1 MAHPQEQQP
10 PRKPKR
16 REQLEVYCLG
26 NLKKYL
32 QETTLHGLKY
42 LVDNSLNGWEK
53 LFFLAAFVICC
64 ITVIHLI
71 SNIYAKWES
80 TPVIIGISPHPTP
93 ILKIPLPALTLCNMN
108 QAMYSKV
115 ANYTKGSREYAALQ
129 YLCHSDIFND
139 PQTQNLEEFKNNSLE
154 LAEFIIAHSQPC
166 SRMLVA
172 CQLSSV
178 DVNCSE
184 LFREVVTDEGLCCA
198 FNTLHPR
205 FLYKGKSVER
215 SITDNYRTLNDL
227 IHGPDLVPIDWNPE
241 TGYPT
246 KLPPKYYPR
255 PTYGTGISLGV
266 SVMLNADVD
275 EYYCSS
281 SSGAGFKVN
290 LGSPVDRPLISE
302 GGVAVPL
309 GSETRF
315 RIDAQLTESSPAI
328 RSINRRRRRCVF
340 LDEQQLVFYRYY
352 TKTHCENECLS
363 AFLIEH
369 CGCIPYYLPV
379 IYDNATFCNIS
390 RLFCIEKAKLTQ
402 NPAGRCMSRCHTPCV
417 DLTFMPDAFSSPLAM
432 HNYTIQSEILTNL
445 PKEEVQRN
453 IAVIHFYYRESVI
466 NAELK
471 NVYIGFTEFLSNTG
485 GILGLFMGFSFISI
499 AEIVYFSLLRPIFKF
514 VVPEKDRNSAVI
526 TQVRAAPKVN
536 KNWLPEEICRV
547 ATKSHNTKRRDEEE
561 ERRYSIRE
569 SGVL

>member
-1 MAHPQEQQP
+1 
-10 PRKPKR
+10 
-16 REQLEVYCLG
+16 
-26 NLKKYL
+26 
-32 QETTLHGLKY
+32 
-42 LVDNSLNGWEK
+42 
-53 LFFLAAFVICC
+53 
-64 ITVIHLI
+64 
-71 SNIYAKWES
+71 
-80 TPVIIGISPHPTP
+80 
-93 ILKIPLPALTLCNMN
+93 
-108 QAMYSKV
+108 
-115 ANYTKGSREYAALQ
+115 
-129 YLCHSDIFND
+129 
-139 PQTQNLEEFKNNSLE
+139 
-154 LAEFIIAHSQPC
+154 
-166 SRMLVA
+166 
-172 CQLSSV
+172 
-178 DVNCSE
+178 
-184 LFREVVTDEGLCCA
+184 
-198 FNTLHPR
+198 
-205 FLYKGKSVER
+205 
-215 SITDNYRTLNDL
+215 
-227 IHGPDLVPIDWNPE
+227 
-241 TGYPT
+241 
-246 KLPPKYYPR
+246 
-255 PTYGTGISLGV
+255 
-266 SVMLNADVD
+266 MLNAEVD

-402 NPAGRCMSRCHTPCV
+402 NLAGRCMSRCHTPCV

-471 NVYIGFTEFLSNTG
+471 NVYIGFTEFLCRLRVKLM
-485 GILGLFMGFSFISI
+485 IHKKLG
-499 AEIVYFSLLRPIFKF
+499 ALR
-514 VVPEKDRNSAVI
+514 
-526 TQVRAAPKVN
+526 
-536 KNWLPEEICRV
+536 
-547 ATKSHNTKRRDEEE
+547 H
-561 ERRYSIRE
+561 
-569 SGVL
+569 GV